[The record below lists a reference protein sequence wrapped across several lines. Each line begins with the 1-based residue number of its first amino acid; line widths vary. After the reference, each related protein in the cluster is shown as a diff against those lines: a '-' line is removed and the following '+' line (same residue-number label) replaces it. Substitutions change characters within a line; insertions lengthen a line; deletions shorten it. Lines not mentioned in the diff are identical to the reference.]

1 MKQTNPYASVG
12 ALRKEDDHIVGGRV
26 LFGKN
31 KKIERSLAVMRSK
44 ATGQVRLVDSACRSD
59 VPISSGKQLVE
70 LFITDEATSFDRK
83 TGHWFY
89 THYLT

>member
-1 MKQTNPYASVG
+1 MISANPYASVA
-12 ALRKEDDHIVGGRV
+12 ALRIENDFIRGGRV

-31 KKIERSLAVMRSK
+31 KEVRRSVAVMKSK

-70 LFITDEATSFDRK
+70 LFITDDATSFDRK

-89 THYLT
+89 THYLP

>member
-1 MKQTNPYASVG
+1 
-12 ALRKEDDHIVGGRV
+12 
-26 LFGKN
+26 
-31 KKIERSLAVMRSK
+31 MRSK